1 MHLPLEELQARVAAF
16 QRDLEKAGLTAA
28 LLAQRLDV
36 YYFAGTTYLQYLIIP
51 ATGEPLGLAR
61 QEVLQVTPWRTAHL
75 DKGSELATF
84 LKESVGPAG
93 TLGLELD
100 VLPANHYLRLVQAL
114 PSYQLVD
121 ASALI
126 RRRRAVKTA
135 WEINVLRE
143 TARKDLA
150 VWQAVPDLLTQART
164 DLELA
169 AGIEALARRQGHQ
182 GLIKFRAFNE
192 DIYFNSVLAGP
203 AGAWAGPWDTPL
215 SGRGVSPT
223 FPQGSS
229 GAPLRPGEPILID
242 YGGCYQGYI
251 LDQTRVFALGHL
263 FQEFQHLYQV
273 ARRIQEA
280 VVAAARPGVTCG
292 QLYEIAAELAQ
303 AEGVADLFMGPK
315 RVPYIGHGVGL
326 ELDEWPVLARGST
339 VSLEPG
345 MVFAL
350 EPKFVL
356 PGRGAIGLENCFVVT
371 TSGVERLT
379 LATDELIIV

>member
-1 MHLPLEELQARVAAF
+1 MQLPQEELKARVAAF
-16 QRDLEKAGLTAA
+16 QKDLQKSALEAA
-28 LLAQRLDV
+28 LIIQRLDL
-36 YYFAGTTYLQYLIIP
+36 YYFTGTTYLQYLIVP
-51 ATGEPLGLAR
+51 AAGEPVALAR
-61 QEVLQVTPWRTAHL
+61 QEVPEPIPWRIAYIAR
-75 DKGSELATF
+75 SNELAAF
-84 LKESVGPAG
+84 LREIVGPEG
-93 TLGLELD
+93 QIGLELD
-100 VLPANHYLRLVQAL
+100 VLPVNHYLRLAQAL
-114 PSYQLVD
+114 PAYRLAD
-121 ASALI
+121 ASPII

-135 WEINVLRE
+135 WEVGVLRE
-143 TARKDLA
+143 AAEKDLA
-150 VWQAVPDLLTQART
+150 VWTAVPELLTQART

-182 GLIKFRAFNE
+182 GLLKFRAFNE

-223 FPQGSS
+223 FPQGAS

-251 LDQTRVFALGHL
+251 LDQTRLFALGHL
-263 FQEFQHLYQV
+263 PQEFRRLYDA
-273 ARRIQEA
+273 ARQIQDA
-280 VVAAARPGVTCG
+280 VVAAARPGVACG
-292 QLYEIAAELAQ
+292 RLYEIAANLA
-303 AEGVADLFMGPK
+303 AEAGLADLFMGPK

-326 ELDEWPVLARGST
+326 ELDEWPVLAKGST

-356 PGRGAIGLENCFVVT
+356 PGRGAVGLENCFVVT
-371 TSGVERLT
+371 DDGVERLT